1 MLTLAQATA
10 YLDETLGIT
19 VPSFVLQA
27 AIDDVATR
35 EAAMTAAGYT
45 ASTIVRIQA
54 MAVTILAG
62 ADFARRIQSQG
73 APSGA
78 SRSFKNGDDALT
90 KLRRALSDLDTA
102 GTVAELVGP
111 DPSTGTLLLVTC

>member
-10 YLDETLGIT
+10 YLDETLGIS

-27 AIDDVATR
+27 AVDDVATR
-35 EAAMTAAGYT
+35 EAAMTTAGYS

-54 MAVTILAG
+54 MAVAVLAG
-62 ADFARRIQSQG
+62 ADFARKIKSQA

-78 SRSFKNGDDALT
+78 SRSFENVDDALSR
-90 KLRRALSDLDTA
+90 LRRALSALDTA
-102 GTVAELVGP
+102 NTVADLLGP
-111 DPSTGTLLLVTC
+111 DPKTGTLLLVTC

>member
-27 AIDDVATR
+27 AIDDVAAR
-35 EAAMTAAGYT
+35 DAAMTSAGYS

-54 MAVTILAG
+54 MAVAILAG
-62 ADFARRIQSQG
+62 ADFARRIQSQA

-90 KLRRALSDLDTA
+90 QLRRSLSDLDTA
-102 GTVAELVGP
+102 GTVAALVGP
-111 DPSTGTLLLVTC
+111 DPKTGTLLLVTC

>member
-27 AIDDVATR
+27 AVDDVGAR
-35 EAAMTAAGYT
+35 EPAMLAAGYSAAT
-45 ASTIVRIQA
+45 TVRIQA
-54 MAVTILAG
+54 MAVALLAG

-78 SRSFKNGDDALT
+78 SRSFKNRDTALAD
-90 KLRRALSDLDTA
+90 LRRSLSALDTA
-102 GTVAELVGP
+102 GTVADLVGP
-111 DPSTGTLLLVTC
+111 DPTSGTLLLVTC